1 MNRGS
6 VMSALLAVVLTVGVV
21 GDVMAGRMMIATIF
35 GCCCTFESSQ
45 KERVTPLLAVSSV
58 F

>member
-1 MNRGS
+1 
-6 VMSALLAVVLTVGVV
+6 MSALLAVVLTVGVV

-45 KERVTPLLAVSSV
+45 KERVIPPIPIRIIR
-58 F
+58 